1 MSARDY
7 QHKRFRS
14 RDTSS
19 VPHQAID
26 STQPRIVTPT
36 RSPKAITESMLL
48 DELPGTETSIPR
60 KINVESSI
68 SSGLDAG
75 TMHSSS
81 ISSMDLDTSTSLK
94 KIIQPDVDGPS
105 SPPSPEYVHKPTATN
120 GGFTSASPMKAIEPM
135 RYSLSKGKQQQQP
148 VLEEGRRA
156 SDGMMASTGPSNKLK
171 AAHAHALALQR
182 HSSDSKLVSS
192 GGSSKIRK
200 TDPNAYK
207 IFLLLLQPKS
217 KIFEL
222 IQLIYSPNDTTVGD
236 ILKMIPDNATEQA
249 LGSQDYIGLCRPKT
263 QEELLDQELL
273 ASEARPGVES
283 ALITLGEILVAIPQG
298 FTGPDVAAL
307 SKQILANPKIVKLL
321 KRADPLA
328 PKKHRS
334 SRRHHR
340 HSSGQRSSSREAV
353 HVLEKHDEEEE
364 GESREQAE
372 LRMQKAIENAAAEAA
387 AANDAIPGTGIV
399 VAGKFSGSNSITSE
413 PSMDLSAQESLAD
426 SYTSW
431 SKSFDASFSAQS
443 SICSGVSRRAV
454 RRRDRQQRRMRILQR
469 SAVAAFGV
477 MILFYIMDP
486 RDETMK
492 AEHDHVTETPMG
504 FMGIFQCLFL
514 LLTLYKVERLVH
526 SSNTAGPGGA
536 VYHSEERRCPF
547 LKASAAAMKKLKSRY
562 AKKLQKQGVTGSLT
576 KDGSSYRVKDD
587 DSFALRL
594 RSFSLKAAAAGV
606 VDGNDTDTGSI

>member
-1 MSARDY
+1 MEA
-7 QHKRFRS
+7 
-14 RDTSS
+14 
-19 VPHQAID
+19 
-26 STQPRIVTPT
+26 
-36 RSPKAITESMLL
+36 MLL
-48 DELPGTETSIPR
+48 DELPGTETSIPS
-60 KINVESSI
+60 KINMGSI

-75 TMHSSS
+75 TLHSSS
-81 ISSMDLDTSTSLK
+81 ISSMDLDTTSSSFK
-94 KIIQPDVDGPS
+94 KIIEPHVAGPS
-105 SPPSPEYVHKPTATN
+105 SPPSPAFVHKPTATN

-135 RYSLSKGKQQQQP
+135 RYSLSKGRQQQQP
-148 VLEEGRRA
+148 KPVLEETRRA
-156 SDGMMASTGPSNKLK
+156 SDGMMTTTGPSNKLK
-171 AAHAHALALQR
+171 AAHAHALALQK
-182 HSSDSKLVSS
+182 HSSDSKLVGS

-273 ASEARPGVES
+273 ASEARTGVES

-340 HSSGQRSSSREAV
+340 HSSSRRSSSREAV

-372 LRMQKAIENAAAEAA
+372 LRMQQAMEHAAAEAA

-454 RRRDRQQRRMRILQR
+454 RRRDRQQRRMHILQR

-477 MILFYIMDP
+477 MILFYVMDP

-526 SSNTAGPGGA
+526 SASTAGPGGV
-536 VYHSEERRCPF
+536 VYHSDERRCPF

-587 DSFALRL
+587 DAFALRL
-594 RSFSLKAAAAGV
+594 RSFSLKAAASGV